1 VTFNNGDGEQRRG
14 SAAPHVLQLT
24 AVGWSHPTWPA
35 LIYYSAVPL
44 QVSDPAAS
52 VEAMFDRNAWPAHW
66 RNGVYSFHHYHS
78 NAHEVLGF
86 AAGEAHLML
95 GGPNGSEVTVRA
107 GDVVVLPAGTG
118 HFRIDASRNLLVVGS
133 AGSKGRPL
141 PRGRN
146 NKCARPDRAT
156 AMPGYRSRARNGRAA
171 DLAVACQWSM
181 KHCQPARGRR
191 RAALWPSVPPIAR
204 GRGTGC
210 WRGSTVERG
219 ERK

>member
-118 HFRIDASRNLLVVGS
+118 HFRIDASRNLLVVG
-133 AGSKGRPL
+133 GYP
-141 PRGRN
+141 
-146 NKCARPDRAT
+146 
-156 AMPGYRSRARNGRAA
+156 PGEKA
-171 DLAVACQWSM
+171 DLCRVAATTNVLAQIAQLPC
-181 KHCQPARGRR
+181 PATDPVHGT
-191 RAALWPSVPPIAR
+191 AGPLTLLWPVSGP
-204 GRGTGC
+204 
-210 WRGSTVERG
+210 
-219 ERK
+219 